1 MSDPSPDGA
10 PVVDLLVRGGVV
22 VCCDAAD
29 RVLWPGDIAV
39 DAGVIVAVGPNLDV
53 AARRVIDAAGD
64 AVVPGFVNAHMH
76 ECMERGVFEDLPFM
90 AWLNTYALPKD
101 RAYEPRHQR
110 AAALLCQAEMIRN
123 GTTSFIDIFRHPA
136 AAAEVAVTSG
146 LRATISP
153 QLIDDPEEGP
163 GETLASSEAFVDG
176 WRGRHPRVR
185 PWFGP
190 HSLYTVRESTY
201 RRIRDLAVEHGVGIH
216 THLAESVDETTIVAE
231 RTGGLTPAVYLD
243 RLIGLGRD
251 VVAAHCIHL
260 DAADLAL
267 VAERGV
273 GVAHCPT
280 SNMKLGNGMA
290 RVPELLAA
298 GATVGL
304 GTDSPM
310 TNNDLDPFEEMRQA
324 GLVAKLSRR
333 DPSMLTSREL
343 LRLATIGSA
352 TVLGIDDVVGSI
364 EVGKRA
370 DLVVVDL
377 DHPRAWPLLRE
388 HGANVVEQLVWACCG
403 ADVRFTICD
412 GAVLL
417 DDRRLTTLD
426 LDEVAEVVDAEA
438 RHLLASAGVL
448 DAVLHR
454 HDPDHTENR

>member
-1 MSDPSPDGA
+1 
-10 PVVDLLVRGGVV
+10 
-22 VCCDAAD
+22 
-29 RVLWPGDIAV
+29 
-39 DAGVIVAVGPNLDV
+39 
-53 AARRVIDAAGD
+53 
-64 AVVPGFVNAHMH
+64 
-76 ECMERGVFEDLPFM
+76 
-90 AWLNTYALPKD
+90 
-101 RAYEPRHQR
+101 
-110 AAALLCQAEMIRN
+110 MIRN
-123 GTTSFIDIFRHPA
+123 GTTTFIDIFRHPD
-136 AAAEVAVTSG
+136 AAAEVAVASG

-163 GETLASSEAFVDG
+163 GETLASSEAFVDT

-201 RRIRDLAVEHGVGIH
+201 RRIRELSRHYRVGIH
-216 THLAESVDETTIVAE
+216 THLAESAVETTIVAE
-231 RTGGLTPAVYLD
+231 RTGGLTPAAFLD

-251 VVAAHCIHL
+251 VVVAHCVHL
-260 DAADLAL
+260 DDDDLAL
-267 VAERGV
+267 VADRRV

-290 RVPELLAA
+290 RIPELLAA

-324 GLVAKLSRR
+324 GLTAKLSRG
-333 DPSMLTSREL
+333 DPSVLTSREL

-352 TVLGIDDVVGSI
+352 TVLGLDDLVGSI
-364 EVGKRA
+364 EIGKRA

-377 DHPRAWPLLRE
+377 DHPRAWPLFRE

-403 ADVRFTICD
+403 ADVRFTVCD
-412 GAVLL
+412 GVVLL

-426 LDEVAEVVDAEA
+426 LGEIAEVVDTEA
-438 RHLLASAGVL
+438 RHLLAAAGVL

-454 HDPDHTENR
+454 HHPDNTEKR